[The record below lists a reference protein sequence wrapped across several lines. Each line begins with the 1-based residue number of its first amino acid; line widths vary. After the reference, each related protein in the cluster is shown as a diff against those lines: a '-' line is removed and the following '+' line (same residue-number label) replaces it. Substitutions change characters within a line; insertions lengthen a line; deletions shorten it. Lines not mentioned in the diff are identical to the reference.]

1 MDSAQNS
8 PARRLASPGE
18 GISHRNTAQAGE
30 RPPRQIACTDRPSSH
45 DAVARRT
52 SSYAARGAESVVP
65 KLVVT
70 AFAARA
76 DSLCQC
82 QTSRACATRIN
93 ASSKEEAMKKAII
106 ICMLFGSGP
115 AALHAQNT
123 QSNYDLQQS
132 TMRISQGVNDDFQ
145 QRYRLN
151 YVKSLA
157 DLTRLR
163 DSLAQAWQSLG
174 LSPQAAR
181 TVANAYKPNLAKDLG
196 PMEGKS
202 HQEIAAMLQSAL
214 ARKDYMLANQTL
226 IDYEQGQMHM
236 GVHRSPVDQH

>member
-1 MDSAQNS
+1 
-8 PARRLASPGE
+8 
-18 GISHRNTAQAGE
+18 
-30 RPPRQIACTDRPSSH
+30 
-45 DAVARRT
+45 
-52 SSYAARGAESVVP
+52 VP
-65 KLVVT
+65 KLVGT

-82 QTSRACATRIN
+82 QTSRACTTRIN

-106 ICMLFGSGP
+106 ICMLFGSGS

-132 TMRISQGVNDDFQ
+132 TMRTSQGVNDDFQ

-151 YVKSLA
+151 YVKSLT

>member
-1 MDSAQNS
+1 LLQE
-8 PARRLASPGE
+8 R
-18 GISHRNTAQAGE
+18 TALLTNA
-30 RPPRQIACTDRPSSH
+30 
-45 DAVARRT
+45 
-52 SSYAARGAESVVP
+52 
-65 KLVVT
+65 
-70 AFAARA
+70 
-76 DSLCQC
+76 
-82 QTSRACATRIN
+82 QTSRACTTRIN

-106 ICMLFGSGP
+106 IYVLFGSGS

-132 TMRISQGVNDDFQ
+132 TMRTSQEVNDDFQ

-151 YVKSLA
+151 YVKSLT

-163 DSLAQAWQSLG
+163 DSLTQAWQSLG

-196 PMEGKS
+196 PMGGKS

-214 ARKDYMLANQTL
+214 ARKDYMLADQTL

-236 GVHRSPVDQH
+236 GAHRSPVDQH